1 MKKHNL
7 GQDDFQ
13 MKLYSFSFLI
23 MLSAAYLMNELW
35 SGIEFF
41 FMSDGTYNEFL
52 SDGGGSSSRTTTSG
66 ASEIQLTTAW
76 MRNDKIIAVIL
87 FSTLGIFGGSCAAA
101 ITKRFGAL
109 TMSITTTT
117 RKAATIFLSFA
128 MFNNECTP
136 EHVCGVFIFVSGL
149 LMKGLKNHIKIP
161 RWSLP
166 FPKTFLTRFRVG
178 GGGGMQRSRE
188 TAT

>member
-1 MKKHNL
+1 MKKHNM

-23 MLSAAYLMNELW
+23 MLTAAYQTDELW
-35 SGIEFF
+35 SGIKFF
-41 FMSDGTYNEFL
+41 FLSDGTYNEFL
-52 SDGGGSSSRTTTSG
+52 SEGMGESQYTWTRKGKS
-66 ASEIQLTTAW
+66 
-76 MRNDKIIAVIL
+76 IAVIL

-136 EHVCGVFIFVSGL
+136 EHIMGVSIFVLGL
-149 LMKGLKNHIKIP
+149 LLKGARNHIVVP
-161 RWSLP
+161 RAFSWCLP
-166 FPKTFLTRFRVG
+166 KAMLPRPF
-178 GGGGMQRSRE
+178 QRS
-188 TAT
+188 